1 MELLDVVDEN
11 NELTGKAMD
20 RDVIH
25 DQEILHREVAVWIM
39 NEKGEVLI
47 QKRSATKK
55 NEPNMWGVTAGHLAV
70 NEEPTLGM
78 LREMKEEIGI
88 NVLKE
93 ELELL
98 SIEKCDDVN
107 NKCFVY
113 MYFYQTDKKQEEYVL
128 QKEEVSYVKYV
139 TVEELKIISQTK
151 DASTFSQWE
160 IMSGIF
166 KKLEERK
173 RRIIV

>member
-11 NELTGKAMD
+11 NELTGKVMQ
-20 RDVIH
+20 RDDVH

-55 NEPNMWGVTAGHLAV
+55 NQPNMWGITAGHLAV
-70 NEEPTLGM
+70 NEEPMIGM

-88 NVLKE
+88 NVLKQ
-93 ELELL
+93 ELEFL
-98 SIEKCDDVN
+98 SIEKCNDVN
-107 NKCFVY
+107 NKCFLY
-113 MYFYQTDKKQEEYVL
+113 MYFYQTDKKQDEYVV

-151 DASTFSQWE
+151 DAATFSQGK

-166 KKLEERK
+166 KKIEERK
-173 RRIIV
+173 RRIIS